1 MNDRIKNVV
10 NERVEIEDIK
20 ATDCKREINRITVEF
35 LHAEE
40 KGWKILIETAT
51 LKNYVEE
58 TDEMVS
64 LAPLVRNPHIGLTNC
79 KSIDFFYEDDEI
91 ILIDGAE
98 FSITVRTS
106 IWDKME
112 TYTFVLKGE
121 SWELKEDNKNG

>member
-10 NERVEIEDIK
+10 NERVEIKDIK
-20 ATDCKREINRITVEF
+20 ATDGKREINRITVEF

-40 KGWKILIETAT
+40 KEWRICVETAI

-58 TDEMVS
+58 TGEMVS
-64 LAPLVRNPHIGLTNC
+64 LASLVRDPHIGLTNC
-79 KSIDFFYEDDEI
+79 KSIDFFFEDDEI

-98 FSITVRTS
+98 FSITVRTT

-112 TYTFVLKGE
+112 TYTFVLKDN
-121 SWELKEDNKNG
+121 SWELKEEY